1 MGFNKEK
8 SVRAA
13 EKYLAQGK
21 IPNAIQEYARIV
33 AADEGDITALNM
45 LGDLY
50 SRTGKNA
57 EAVISFTRVAEH
69 YRKQGFAL
77 KAIAI
82 YKKINRLNPQA
93 RDVALM
99 LAELYSGQ
107 GMIVESRAQFLQ
119 IADAY
124 TREGKARDAL
134 GILRRIADLDPSN
147 GEVRLRV
154 AEAYAHEGFAGEAL
168 EAYAEAGARLL
179 ERRNPEAALNAFNR
193 ALTLEPDN
201 LRALQGFV
209 AAHSSLESADE
220 AAEVL
225 EGMIA
230 QTATSHHADAIYG
243 ISHATELRF
252 LLLSAYLAAE
262 NPVAA
267 ERTVDAL
274 IASSA
279 SSAKDSTNR
288 VKLFL
293 DVARLYMRVGDTDNS
308 VRVSGHALE
317 PMLSERE
324 DDAMLEI
331 LNEALARNPE
341 HIQALKF
348 TARIHT
354 WHHDEANLRQTLD
367 RLIEAAEE
375 CGDEAE
381 ERRALEQIISLS
393 PAEPRHTERLR
404 ALGYDVGGYASANA
418 PVPNVAPVSNEVP
431 TFESFMLEAD
441 ANVAAKPVPVT
452 PDAVALSNDFAFE
465 SFAAPA
471 PVETA
476 PIEWE
481 RNGASDAANEASSN
495 YAPVLDASSSF
506 ADLNDESE
514 IFDSS
519 AIDFGDINLAPA
531 PQAASGE
538 TPSSYEVSNA
548 SNVSAD
554 DDFAVVNF
562 NQESTSSQSDRIFQA
577 LAPELESVDF
587 YLAQGYTDV
596 ARDTLDMLERQYG
609 SHKEIEARR
618 AQCIASSPV
627 EETSISHDAPAAF
640 VMNDAASPN
649 AAHDIA
655 GGAEENDDDAAMLD
669 FMLSPASS
677 GAPDPQ
683 VVRDA
688 EVAAFVQSSSV
699 AEVENPNAY
708 DAGLAEIFEEFK
720 HAVEDEEVP
729 QTADYETHYNLGIAY
744 QEMGLLDEAVE
755 EFQKASNVCR
765 PEDGTPRYL
774 QCCNMLGHC
783 FMENGLYQLAVMWFR
798 KGVDTPGHTEDEY
811 QALRY
816 ELASAYERMGDMD
829 AATNTFMQVYGMDVS
844 YRGVAERLRDL
855 RNKSIVTT

>member
-1 MGFNKEK
+1 MGFNKAK
-8 SVRAA
+8 AVRAA

-21 IPNAIQEYARIV
+21 IPHAIQEYARIV
-33 AADEGDITALNM
+33 AADESDITALNM

-50 SRTGKNA
+50 ARTGKSA
-57 EAVISFTRVAEH
+57 EAVTSFTRVAEH

-82 YKKINRLNPQA
+82 YKKIHRLNPQA
-93 RDVALM
+93 RDVALV

-107 GMIVESRAQFLQ
+107 GMIVESRAQFLN

-154 AEAYAHEGFAGEAL
+154 AEAYAREGFADEAI

-179 ERRNPEAALNAFNR
+179 ERRNPEAALNAFNQ
-193 ALTLEPDN
+193 ALTLQPDN

-209 AAHSSLESADE
+209 SAHSALESADE

-225 EGMIA
+225 EEMIA
-230 QTATSHHADAIYG
+230 RTATSYHADALYG

-274 IASSA
+274 VASSA
-279 SSAKDSTNR
+279 SGGNNATNR

-293 DVARLYMRVGDTDNS
+293 DVARLYMRVGDTDGS
-308 VRVSGHALE
+308 VRVIGHALE
-317 PMLSERE
+317 PMLTERE

-375 CGDEAE
+375 CGDEEE

-404 ALGYDVGGYASANA
+404 ALGYDVSGYTNENA
-418 PVPNVAPVSNEVP
+418 PVPNFAPASNEVP

-441 ANVAAKPVPVT
+441 ANVTAPAARD
-452 PDAVALSNDFAFE
+452 DAFARSNDFVFE
-465 SFAAPA
+465 SFAAP
-471 PVETA
+471 VETS
-476 PIEWE
+476 PLEWE
-481 RNGASDAANEASSN
+481 TNGANQTANETPFAF
-495 YAPVLDASSSF
+495 DASSSF
-506 ADLNDESE
+506 ADLNDESGS
-514 IFDSS
+514 FDSS
-519 AIDFGDINLAPA
+519 AVDFGDINLSAVS
-531 PQAASGE
+531 QTASGE
-538 TPSSYEVSNA
+538 TASSHGESSA
-548 SNVSAD
+548 SD
-554 DDFAVVNF
+554 DVNGDFAVVNF
-562 NQESTSSQSDRIFQA
+562 NHETPSSQSDRIFEA

-587 YLAQGYTDV
+587 YLAQGYLDV
-596 ARDTLDMLERQYG
+596 AQDTLNMLERQYG
-609 SHKEIEARR
+609 SHREIEVRR
-618 AQCIASSPV
+618 AQCVPSSPV
-627 EETSISHDAPAAF
+627 AETSTSPFAPASF
-640 VMNDAASPN
+640 VTGDATNSN
-649 AAHDIA
+649 VV
-655 GGAEENDDDAAMLD
+655 EENDEDAEMLD
-669 FMLSPASS
+669 FVLSPVVSTVS
-677 GAPDPQ
+677 APDPH

-688 EVAAFVQSSSV
+688 EVAAFVQSSIV
-699 AEVENPNAY
+699 AEVENANAY

-720 HAVEDEEVP
+720 HAVEEEEVP

-755 EFQKASNVCR
+755 EFQKAANVCR